1 MSDDRTGAAGPIE
14 HPVGRNPSPESG
26 VTRSSEARTT
36 TDDFADPPTADPAA
50 APHREDE
57 AQERRQPVD
66 ERGDVPSS
74 YRQDSPTARPTAARQ
89 APRTDAR
96 PGLRPDG
103 RSGRPEPRAAKTGRR
118 AQLAVKRVDLASVF
132 MTSLALS
139 ALLGIVLVVAI
150 LVLYGVLESI
160 GAIGSVNDALG
171 EINIG
176 TLPEGGSVLTY
187 AVVIAAVDVVLLTVI
202 STLFA
207 GLYNLV
213 SSFTG
218 GIEVTLV
225 DD

>member
-14 HPVGRNPSPESG
+14 HSVGRDPSPESG
-26 VTRSSEARTT
+26 VTRPSEARTT
-36 TDDFADPPTADPAA
+36 DDLADPPTADPAA
-50 APHREDE
+50 APYREDE
-57 AQERRQPVD
+57 AQERRQSVD

-74 YRQDSPTARPTAARQ
+74 HRHGSLPTRPAAARQ
-89 APRTDAR
+89 APRPDAR

-103 RSGRPEPRAAKTGRR
+103 RSGRPEPRAVKTGRR
-118 AQLAVKRVDLASVF
+118 AQLAVKRVNLASVF
-132 MTSLALS
+132 MTSLALA

-160 GAIGSVNDALG
+160 GAISSVNDALG

-176 TLPEGGSVLTY
+176 KLPEGGSVLTY
-187 AVVIAAVDVVLLTVI
+187 AVIIAAVDIVLLTVI